1 MHASLRNPP
10 RYHILKPNEPR
21 QLQYLLSSGLAIV
34 ATQQEK
40 WWNRERMRAED
51 RSAISNRVV
60 REVGVKTLQIYF
72 FFWRISNVPL
82 YRTGVGILFG

>member
-40 WWNRERMRAED
+40 
-51 RSAISNRVV
+51 
-60 REVGVKTLQIYF
+60 
-72 FFWRISNVPL
+72 
-82 YRTGVGILFG
+82 